1 MKIFVK
7 ELAEMASKDRD
18 HQTAWDYFEGGVPE
32 YFATPQLRAAVR
44 GGVSKIGMNHSRTI
58 VTSITNRLE
67 INNIVGVSDKSNKLI
82 TKVLKTNGKGQ
93 YFNDLFTKVSVY
105 GEAFAMAW
113 VDDKQDWRLS
123 VDTPRNAYVKYSKEN
138 PWEKE
143 VAFRVWQDGDF
154 VRLNAFYPDRIEKY
168 RASGEGID
176 FAKDWT
182 LLDTVDNPFGE
193 IPVFH
198 LRNDFEHGRPEHFDA
213 YSCQDAI
220 NKLIITHLD
229 TVDYQGAPQRYALA
243 NASSTGGEIDDFDD
257 NETDRAN
264 QDALKAGPGDL
275 WYLKGVSQVGA
286 FQAADPAVFWNPV
299 KDYVRTMASLTET
312 PIHYFEPGIGTYSG
326 PGQRAAEAPLLK
338 KAERRREVYTL
349 AIEQLFAFILSAEN
363 TKSEITI
370 KWESADS
377 IDVLEE
383 WDLLAKKRNVGLP
396 LKQVL
401 VEAGYAETEINTIL
415 EWSVEEQALELE
427 TYKRSTP
434 SVRVQEQNDETNV
447 DGINGL
453 ETDK

>member
-1 MKIFVK
+1 MRIFEK
-7 ELAEMASKDRD
+7 EIAEMVDNDRK

-67 INNIVGVSDKSNKLI
+67 INNILGNSDKANKII

-113 VDDKQDWRLS
+113 VDDKGDWRLS
-123 VDTPRNAYVKYSKEN
+123 ADTPRTTYVKYSKEN

-143 VAFRVWQDGDF
+143 VAFRVWQQGKNL
-154 VRLNAFYPDRIEKY
+154 RLNAFYPDRIEKY
-168 RASGEGID
+168 SAPGDGLEVASNFSVIETI
-176 FAKDWT
+176 
-182 LLDTVDNPFGE
+182 DNPFGE

-198 LRNDFEHGRPEHFDA
+198 LRNDYEHGRPEHFDA

-243 NASSTGGEIDDFDD
+243 NANSNGGEIDDFDED
-257 NETDRAN
+257 ETARAN
-264 QDALKAGPGDL
+264 QEAMKAGPGDL
-275 WYLKGVSQVGA
+275 WYLRGVSQVGA
-286 FQAADPAVFWNPV
+286 FNAADPAVFWNPV

-349 AIEQLFAFILSAEN
+349 AVEQLFAFILSAEN
-363 TKSEITI
+363 TKSDVTI
-370 KWESADS
+370 KWEASDS
-377 IDVLEE
+377 IDILEE

-401 VEAGYAETEINTIL
+401 LEAGYAETEIKTIL

-434 SVRVQEQNDETNV
+434 AVRVQEQNNENNV

-453 ETDK
+453 DS